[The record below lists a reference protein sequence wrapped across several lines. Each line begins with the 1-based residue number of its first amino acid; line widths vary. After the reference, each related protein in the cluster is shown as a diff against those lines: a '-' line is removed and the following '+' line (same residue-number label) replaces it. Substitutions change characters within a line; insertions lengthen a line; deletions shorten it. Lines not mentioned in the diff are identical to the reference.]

1 MDERVSQLVPEPFH
15 ARGNMFSLHG
25 RVALV
30 TGSSQGLGFEIARG
44 FADAGATVI
53 IQGRN
58 AEKAEQACK
67 ALVDEGHDA
76 YWQAFDIADGL
87 VRSMAFDEIRQ
98 RHGRLDILVNNAG
111 IRARRPLVDLSE
123 RDILTLINTN
133 LLAAIEMSRLATELM
148 REHSYGRIIN
158 ITSVLGRL
166 VRRGDFIYPISKQ
179 ALETATKVI
188 AVEMGRDGILCNAI
202 APGTFATEFNQE
214 LISKPENIERM
225 RSRNPLQRW
234 GKPSE
239 IVGPALFLASEAS
252 SYVNGQTIVLD
263 GGFSLMF

>member
-44 FADAGATVI
+44 FAD
-53 IQGRN
+53 
-58 AEKAEQACK
+58 
-67 ALVDEGHDA
+67 
-76 YWQAFDIADGL
+76 
-87 VRSMAFDEIRQ
+87 
-98 RHGRLDILVNNAG
+98 AG

-225 RSRNPLQRW
+225 RSRNPLQR
-234 GKPSE
+234 
-239 IVGPALFLASEAS
+239 
-252 SYVNGQTIVLD
+252 
-263 GGFSLMF
+263 

>member
-1 MDERVSQLVPEPFH
+1 MP
-15 ARGNMFSLHG
+15 
-25 RVALV
+25 
-30 TGSSQGLGFEIARG
+30 
-44 FADAGATVI
+44 
-53 IQGRN
+53 
-58 AEKAEQACK
+58 
-67 ALVDEGHDA
+67 
-76 YWQAFDIADGL
+76 
-87 VRSMAFDEIRQ
+87 
-98 RHGRLDILVNNAG
+98 
-111 IRARRPLVDLSE
+111 
-123 RDILTLINTN
+123 
-133 LLAAIEMSRLATELM
+133 
-148 REHSYGRIIN
+148 
-158 ITSVLGRL
+158 VLGRL